1 MTSDSS
7 LDPRTAAR
15 ASRELPS
22 PDPAAAAVSDRLAA
36 TIRAEIRSAE
46 PPRMSFERFMDLALY
61 APGLGYYSAGSRKF
75 GEEGDFVTAPELTPL
90 FSRCVARQGAEIL
103 SRTGGDVLEFG
114 AGSGIMAADVLSE
127 LERIGSLPTAYLILE
142 VSADLRERQR
152 ETLGLRVPH
161 LLERVQWLEG
171 WPDAFEGVVLANE
184 VLDAMP
190 VHRFRVAAE
199 GVQEQFVA
207 LEEERFSEIWGE
219 PDDSRVAQ
227 LLDALVSGCSLR
239 EGYLSELNLAAQDWT
254 RQLATVLKRGAALVI
269 DYGFPRREF
278 YHPERSEGT
287 LMCHYRHR
295 SHQNPYQFVGL
306 QDITTHVDFT
316 AIAEAAHG
324 AGLRVAGFTNQA
336 NFLLANGLA
345 GMAED
350 SDEKGRLEKAAAI
363 KRLTLPGE
371 MGELFKV
378 LALTRGLEGSLTG
391 FAWRDSRGRL

>member
-1 MTSDSS
+1 MPSDSS
-7 LDPRTAAR
+7 PDPRTAAN
-15 ASRELPS
+15 ALRELPS
-22 PDPAAAAVSDRLAA
+22 PDPAAAAHSQRLVD
-36 TIRAEIRSAE
+36 TIRETIRRAE
-46 PPRMSFERFMDLALY
+46 PSRVSFERYMELALY

-75 GEEGDFVTAPELTPL
+75 GKEGDFVTAPELSPL
-90 FSRCVARQGAEIL
+90 FSRCLARQTAEIL
-103 SRTGGDVLEFG
+103 GRTGGDVLEFG
-114 AGSGIMAADVLSE
+114 AGSGVMAADVLTE

-152 ETLGLRVPH
+152 ETLSKRVPH
-161 LLERVQWLEG
+161 LVERVGWLEG

-190 VHRFRVAAE
+190 VHRFRATAE
-199 GVQEQFVA
+199 GVEEQFVA
-207 LEEERFSEIWGE
+207 LEGERFTEVWDRPDEPRVTQALDELVGE
-219 PDDSRVAQ
+219 
-227 LLDALVSGCSLR
+227 CSLSQ
-239 EGYLSELNLAAQDWT
+239 GYASELNLAARDWS
-254 RQLATVLKRGAALVI
+254 RQLASVLKRGAALVI

-295 SHQNPYQFVGL
+295 SHQDPYRLVGL

-316 AIAEAAHG
+316 AVAEAAHG

-345 GMAED
+345 TMAED
-350 SDEKGRLEKAAAI
+350 EDEKRRVEKAAAI

-378 LALTRGLEGSLTG
+378 LALTCDLEGPLAG
-391 FAWRDSRGRL
+391 FMWRDDRGRL